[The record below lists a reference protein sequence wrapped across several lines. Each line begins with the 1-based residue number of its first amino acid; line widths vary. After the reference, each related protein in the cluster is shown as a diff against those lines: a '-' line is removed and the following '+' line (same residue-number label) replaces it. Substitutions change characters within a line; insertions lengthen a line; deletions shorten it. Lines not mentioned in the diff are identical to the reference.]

1 MSEFKPEK
9 IIVSKAKDKLTLVYK
24 MRDRISLSAEYLR
37 VYSPSAEVRGHHPSD
52 HVLQYGKK
60 NVRII
65 NVKKV
70 GLYAIQLVFDD
81 GHDSGI
87 YSWDYIFALK
97 KNYEAYWKNY
107 LLLLAK
113 ESQSRLPDT
122 QILELK

>member
-24 MRDRISLSAEYLR
+24 MGDRISLSAEYLR

-87 YSWDYIFALK
+87 YSWDYIFVLK

>member
-1 MSEFKPEK
+1 MSEFKPER

-24 MRDRISLSAEYLR
+24 MGDRISLSAEYLR

-70 GLYAIQLVFDD
+70 GLYAIQLIFDD

-87 YSWDYIFALK
+87 YSWDYIFSLK

>member
-24 MRDRISLSAEYLR
+24 MGDRISLSAEYLR
-37 VYSPSAEVRGHHPSD
+37 VYSPSAEVRGHQPSD

-87 YSWDYIFALK
+87 YSWDYIFSLK
-97 KNYEAYWKNY
+97 KNYEAYWKDY

>member
-9 IIVSKAKDKLTLVYK
+9 IIVSKAKDKLTLAYK
-24 MRDRISLSAEYLR
+24 MGDRISLSAEYLR

-87 YSWDYIFALK
+87 YSWDYIFSLK
-97 KNYEAYWKNY
+97 KNYEAYWKDY

>member
-24 MRDRISLSAEYLR
+24 MGDRISVSAEYLR

-87 YSWDYIFALK
+87 YSWDYIFSLK

>member
-9 IIVSKAKDKLTLVYK
+9 IIVSKAKDNLTLVYK
-24 MRDRISLSAEYLR
+24 MGDRISVSAEYLR

-87 YSWDYIFALK
+87 YSWDYIFSLK

-113 ESQSRLPDT
+113 ASQSRLPDT

>member
-9 IIVSKAKDKLTLVYK
+9 IIVSKAKDKLTLVYE
-24 MRDRISLSAEYLR
+24 MGNRISLSAEYLR

-87 YSWDYIFALK
+87 YSWNYIFSLK
-97 KNYEAYWKNY
+97 KNYQAYWKNY
-107 LLLLAK
+107 LLLLSK

>member
-24 MRDRISLSAEYLR
+24 MRDQISLSAEYLR
-37 VYSPSAEVRGHHPSD
+37 VYSPSAEVRGHYPSD
-52 HVLQYGKK
+52 HALQYGKK

-87 YSWDYIFALK
+87 YSWDYIFSLK
-97 KNYEAYWKNY
+97 KNHKAYWKDY

-113 ESQSRLPDT
+113 ASQSRLPNT

>member
-87 YSWDYIFALK
+87 YSWDYIFTLK

>member
-24 MRDRISLSAEYLR
+24 MRDQISLSAEYLR

-87 YSWDYIFALK
+87 YSWDYIFSLK

>member
-24 MRDRISLSAEYLR
+24 MGDRISLAAEYLR

-87 YSWDYIFALK
+87 YSWDYIFSLK

>member
-1 MSEFKPEK
+1 MSEFKPER

-24 MRDRISLSAEYLR
+24 MGDRISVSAEYLR

-87 YSWDYIFALK
+87 YSWDYIFSLK

-113 ESQSRLPDT
+113 EGQSRLPDT

>member
-9 IIVSKAKDKLTLVYK
+9 IIVSKAKDKLTLVYE
-24 MRDRISLSAEYLR
+24 MGNRISLSAEYLR

-87 YSWDYIFALK
+87 YSWDYIFSLK

-107 LLLLAK
+107 LVLLAK

>member
-24 MRDRISLSAEYLR
+24 MGDRISLSAEYLR

-87 YSWDYIFALK
+87 YSWDYIFSLK

-113 ESQSRLPDT
+113 ESQSRLPDA

>member
-24 MRDRISLSAEYLR
+24 MGDRISVSAEYLR

-87 YSWDYIFALK
+87 YSWDYIFSLK

-113 ESQSRLPDT
+113 EGQSRLPDT

>member
-9 IIVSKAKDKLTLVYK
+9 IIVSKAKDTLTLVYK
-24 MRDRISLSAEYLR
+24 MGYRISLSAEYLR

-87 YSWDYIFALK
+87 YSWDYIFSLK

>member
-9 IIVSKAKDKLTLVYK
+9 IIVSKAKDNLTLVYK
-24 MRDRISLSAEYLR
+24 MGDRISVSAEYLR

-87 YSWDYIFALK
+87 YSWDYIFSLK

>member
-24 MRDRISLSAEYLR
+24 MGDRISLSAEYLR

-87 YSWDYIFALK
+87 YSWDYIFSLK
-97 KNYEAYWKNY
+97 KNYEAYWRNY

>member
-24 MRDRISLSAEYLR
+24 MRDQISLSAEYLR
-37 VYSPSAEVRGHHPSD
+37 VYSPSAEVRGHYPSD

-87 YSWDYIFALK
+87 YSWDYIFSLK
-97 KNYEAYWKNY
+97 KNHKAYWKDY

-113 ESQSRLPDT
+113 ASQSRLPDT

>member
-24 MRDRISLSAEYLR
+24 MGDRLSLSAEYLR

-87 YSWDYIFALK
+87 YSWDYIFSLK

>member
-9 IIVSKAKDKLTLVYK
+9 IIVSKAKDNLTLVYK
-24 MRDRISLSAEYLR
+24 MGDRISLSAEYLR

-87 YSWDYIFALK
+87 YSWDYIFSLK